1 MFIQIDNEKYECKAT
16 TFTTQFG
23 QEAVRVISDA
33 PVAENGFL
41 LLNSKEE
48 EIADRSNFTYLY
60 RTEGD
65 TIKEYTEEAEE
76 IVSAEGTQGD
86 VPSNPIQR
94 QISALN
100 SRVNAITPYVES
112 KTVGI
117 QDSECVFTGL
127 RKDGTLTANVKTDKG
142 EYLPCTV
149 ERVDS
154 RVRIS
159 FDKLDTVATV
169 TIQIQ

>member
-100 SRVNAITPYVES
+100 ARVSDITPYEQT
-112 KTVGI
+112 KVGYFG
-117 QDSECVFTGL
+117 ENEKVFYGVPN
-127 RKDGTLTANVKTDKG
+127 GNVSVFFDKYDG
-142 EYLPCTV
+142 EYEV
-149 ERVDS
+149 
-154 RVRIS
+154 VRIEDRLTIK
-159 FDKLDTVATV
+159 FPERLTDMTNITVMV
-169 TIQIQ
+169 QQ